1 MGVALRAAA
10 DPAPPAWDGAAAAH
24 ARLED
29 EAVTAV
35 ALLERFGDLLAVALD
50 AAGRGAEDALDAA
63 VAERAWVVSELR
75 PLLAAL
81 REAKRSGAHVPAEA
95 ARLAQVLAPVDV
107 ALRQAGLLHERLTD
121 DVDRWAPI
129 ALVR

>member
-35 ALLERFGDLLAVALD
+35 ALLERFGDLLAV
-50 AAGRGAEDALDAA
+50 ALDAA